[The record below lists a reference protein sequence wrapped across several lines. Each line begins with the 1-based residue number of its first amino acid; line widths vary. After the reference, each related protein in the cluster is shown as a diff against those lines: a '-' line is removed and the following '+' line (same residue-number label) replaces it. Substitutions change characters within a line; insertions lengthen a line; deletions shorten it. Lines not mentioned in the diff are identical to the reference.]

1 AQRTTWLKNLGL
13 GLTSGLLN
21 PKNALFYVSLA
32 AAVRAAAPLTLVL
45 YGIWMFCVVLVW
57 DVFVAVGLGSRR
69 AMAHLDR
76 VLPWLTRLS
85 GGFIVLFGGGMV
97 VALTVEFLSLR
108 VGDPAP
114 SLAQMRARWRRSSSL
129 SRSKKRRSRSAYCC
143 RHARRRTL
151 R

>member
-1 AQRTTWLKNLGL
+1 MIFIGAAFLRSRGRIDLDQDLTAQRTTWLRNLGL

-69 AMAHLDR
+69 ALAHLDR
-76 VLPWLTRLS
+76 ILPWLTRLS
-85 GGFIVLFGGGMV
+85 GGFLVLFGGGMV
-97 VALTVEFLSLR
+97 VALTVEFLS
-108 VGDPAP
+108 
-114 SLAQMRARWRRSSSL
+114 
-129 SRSKKRRSRSAYCC
+129 
-143 RHARRRTL
+143 
-151 R
+151 